1 MVFNKLEFSDV
12 LRMNQKYKILVV
24 DDDPRLR
31 YLIENLLRDRGFLVD
46 GAADG
51 VQLFDKIKHSHY
63 DLIIL
68 DWILPGEDG
77 LTICKRL
84 NSEGNSPLVIML
96 TAKDGKSDCLSSFSS
111 GADDYITK
119 PFDPDELVAR
129 IIALLRRRLYQNPS
143 LPDKNS
149 LLFNFGPYSLDIAQR
164 CLFKGSD
171 KINLGPTEFSILR
184 VLAQNAGKAVSRE
197 QLFFL
202 IKGHNLCPDN
212 RSIDIQICR
221 LRRLLQESRS
231 SPIYLQTIRNVG
243 YILVQ

>member
-1 MVFNKLEFSDV
+1 MNK
-12 LRMNQKYKILVV
+12 NYKILVV

-46 GAADG
+46 GVADG
-51 VQLFDKIKHSHY
+51 KQLFDKIKYSHY

-84 NSEGNSPLVIML
+84 NSEDNSPLVIML
-96 TAKDGKSDCLSSFSS
+96 TAKDSKSDCLSSFGS

-171 KINLGPTEFSILR
+171 KINLRPTEFSILR
-184 VLAQNAGKAVSRE
+184 VLAQNAGTAVSRE
-197 QLFFL
+197 QLSFL
-202 IKGHNLCPDN
+202 IKGQDLHPDD

-221 LRRLLQESRS
+221 IRRLLQESRS